1 MQPQPQIWWLGVIL
15 WGFMVFFFLFLTVLL
30 TFQSRPQWKRC
41 YPKINGNS
49 LCPKDWDAGQNLL
62 TQQVSKIASLGNK
75 TSKLTYIQSSL
86 FSFGQCEA
94 KLHRCSD
101 ATSFT
106 AGVAHLTCPLPL
118 DYSNDLPRA
127 QNPLQ
132 ASSRFL
138 SHYKKETKKERNN
151 VKNLLQIYLIIKSKE
166 WGYAGGRC
174 CAVIRTETAQTK
186 MKVCDHSQQA
196 GHVVQVCMYRS
207 FRVSWSSQV
216 QVLQEP
222 STMAPERL
230 STWRLSSCSRVWLQ
244 VLPKPKA
251 PTSQAA
257 SAASPTLYS
266 FTSPHQGEH
275 HSLTIITNTGQILT
289 LSTNTISQLP
299 HTNPPQCHSVDQ
311 PPALLSATLSRL
323 TKYSA
328 NLSETP
334 ESENRLYQDLNC
346 QDDGWLDWFPNSSCG
361 KLCGKYFC

>member
-1 MQPQPQIWWLGVIL
+1 METVESWLDYAATAPNLVVGGYFVRFY
-15 WGFMVFFFLFLTVLL
+15 GFFFLFLTVLL

-222 STMAPERL
+222 STMAPE
-230 STWRLSSCSRVWLQ
+230 
-244 VLPKPKA
+244 
-251 PTSQAA
+251 SQAVYLTFVVLQQGLA
-257 SAASPTLYS
+257 SSPSQTKGSHKSGSKRSQPDSLQLYIS
-266 FTSPHQGEH
+266 SPGWTPQSDNNYKHWANIDTFHKHHQ
-275 HSLTIITNTGQILT
+275 
-289 LSTNTISQLP
+289 
-299 HTNPPQCHSVDQ
+299 
-311 PPALLSATLSRL
+311 SAPSH
-323 TKYSA
+323 
-328 NLSETP
+328 
-334 ESENRLYQDLNC
+334 
-346 QDDGWLDWFPNSSCG
+346 
-361 KLCGKYFC
+361 